1 LYVFLKKGTTWVE
14 EIAWLLNNNLDYKN
28 AADKPHFERV
38 LWLDIGY
45 SKDYLEEM
53 EAPRVFKSHLL
64 PKYLPDNFNKIQKV
78 IYVARNPKDV
88 IVSCHAFSKNLT
100 GMGNYC
106 IEDTVEL
113 FTNDQLFYG
122 PWFKHVD
129 TYYKMQHIHFIQ
141 YENLQKVSDY

>member
-1 LYVFLKKGTTWVE
+1 ME
-14 EIAWLLNNNLDYKN
+14 EIVWLLNNKLDYKN
-28 AADKPHFERV
+28 ASDKPHFERV

-53 EAPRVFKSHLL
+53 EEPRVFKSHLL

-88 IVSCHAFSKNLT
+88 IVSSHAFSKNLT
-100 GMGNYC
+100 GFGNYS
-106 IEDTVEL
+106 IEDIVEL
-113 FTNDQLFYG
+113 FTDDRLLYG

-129 TYYKMQHIHFIQ
+129 TYFNLQEVHFIL
-141 YENLQKVSDY
+141 YENLEKVSDINNDNI